1 MNICQTNGKINI
13 KYSSE
18 EEASDLMLDATEE
31 LEVIR
36 RAKNSTQ
43 MFTCIQAS
51 IPKNMQLS
59 TTIFPAFAYRK

>member
-1 MNICQTNGKINI
+1 MNICQSHGKINI

-36 RAKNSTQ
+36 RA
-43 MFTCIQAS
+43 
-51 IPKNMQLS
+51 
-59 TTIFPAFAYRK
+59 